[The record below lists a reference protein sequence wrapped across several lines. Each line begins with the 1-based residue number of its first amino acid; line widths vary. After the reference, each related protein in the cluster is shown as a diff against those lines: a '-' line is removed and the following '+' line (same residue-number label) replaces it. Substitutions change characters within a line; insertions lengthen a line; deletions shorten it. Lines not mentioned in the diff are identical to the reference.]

1 MNQNCVILEFSL
13 AVSMNGNTKN
23 SQIKYCP
30 CPKFVFIKLK
40 KKKNYCNIF

>member
-1 MNQNCVILEFSL
+1 
-13 AVSMNGNTKN
+13 MNGNTKN

-40 KKKNYCNIF
+40 KKKKIIATYFEHGQCFI